1 MIRNSKDKDFSAAKQ
16 EATGDEKLYKAPSS
30 SSRQWSSAGLRNP
43 RIVRVSRTFGGKD
56 RHSKVCTVR
65 GLRDRRIRLSVPT
78 AVQLYDLQER
88 LGLSQP
94 SKVIDWLID
103 ATKQD
108 IDKLPP
114 LQIPQGVFDQFLHQH
129 DHHHHHH
136 LHQHLNLLPNHDHHQ
151 AKTNEQDQFAQKLF
165 GMPSSYMNYYQNSD
179 QTMPTSFLGH
189 GIALPPIDGSHSN
202 LVSNS
207 LTTSPFNSPSI
218 QSMSQLFF
226 CGPPS
231 SNSTPSLFGSPY
243 PPAYL
248 STHENPH
255 DSIRSQIIN
264 NHVQLLSAS
273 TSSTS
278 ASSSSSQQFHVLNN
292 PLMSSLHSTSTTS
305 AADNNP
311 PLLKSFPAILNPRLL
326 AQSSAYQ
333 NRPAGDKDRS

>member
-78 AVQLYDLQER
+78 AVQLYDLQDR

-94 SKVIDWLID
+94 S
-103 ATKQD
+103 
-108 IDKLPP
+108 
-114 LQIPQGVFDQFLHQH
+114 
-129 DHHHHHH
+129 
-136 LHQHLNLLPNHDHHQ
+136 
-151 AKTNEQDQFAQKLF
+151 
-165 GMPSSYMNYYQNSD
+165 
-179 QTMPTSFLGH
+179 H
-189 GIALPPIDGSHSN
+189 GIALPPIDGSHNN

-231 SNSTPSLFGSPY
+231 SNSTPSPFGSPY

-264 NHVQLLSAS
+264 NHVQMLSAS